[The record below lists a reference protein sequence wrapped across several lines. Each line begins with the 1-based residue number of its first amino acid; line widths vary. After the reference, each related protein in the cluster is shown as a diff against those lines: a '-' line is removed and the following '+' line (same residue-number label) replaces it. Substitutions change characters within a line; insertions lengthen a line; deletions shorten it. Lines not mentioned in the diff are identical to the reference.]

1 MSCALFAWN
10 CKRKGKSLQSKR
22 TGPIPPIEVLSSI
35 HVPLNSQKHMKTS
48 TQSCSSAV
56 AKSNTERSAAQFATS
71 HSGLANSVEDMKNET
86 CVSYILQRVSHYQE
100 FFNILTD
107 KCKNKALDMI
117 ASLWL
122 QNVTLE
128 ALIKE
133 ESELNVVGTDMA
145 AQHRDNLM
153 RNISGFDLEVDEI
166 AKDGNCFF
174 RATVRQLH
182 KHLQNIKDQI
192 QTHIERLSL
201 GKSEQDDCKKL
212 RNLFVQ
218 ELKENFEEYREWMS
232 GNSLTMLSEIEMFAR
247 DGYFASE
254 VGDICARATAKLL
267 QTPIVVVPAIP
278 FIPDE
283 LVTNE
288 PIYIAYDHSGP
299 GHYHATQGK
308 ILLTQILIPVIRE
321 ISNEIVYFPIL

>member
-1 MSCALFAWN
+1 
-10 CKRKGKSLQSKR
+10 
-22 TGPIPPIEVLSSI
+22 
-35 HVPLNSQKHMKTS
+35 MKTS

-153 RNISGFDLEVDEI
+153 RNLSGFDLEVDEI

-192 QTHIERLSL
+192 QTHIERLGL
-201 GKSEQDDCKKL
+201 GKSEQDDWKKL

-267 QTPIVVVPAIP
+267 QTPIVVVPAIRS
-278 FIPDE
+278 IH
-283 LVTNE
+283 T
-288 PIYIAYDHSGP
+288 
-299 GHYHATQGK
+299 
-308 ILLTQILIPVIRE
+308 
-321 ISNEIVYFPIL
+321 